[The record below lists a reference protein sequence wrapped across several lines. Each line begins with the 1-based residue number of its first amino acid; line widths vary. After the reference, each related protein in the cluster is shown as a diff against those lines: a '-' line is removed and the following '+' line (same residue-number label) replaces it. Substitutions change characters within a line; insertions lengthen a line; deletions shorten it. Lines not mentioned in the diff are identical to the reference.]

1 MSLAEPTRALL
12 VFHRGAGLRVALR
25 ASIVGVCVALFV
37 GGSSPDLAYTIY
49 RFVLG
54 VASTAAGPGALQLLA
69 LLGLGLAVRAEA
81 RIRVGVKGW
90 LLTLPA
96 SGVDHRRALWGALVL
111 AQLPVLVTGALCAL
125 VAALGYRE
133 PLSAAKLLGLPLA
146 VAGMAAAAVPSARG
160 VFARP
165 AALAAALLATLA
177 AWWGIAASVAL
188 LVVAD
193 RVAGPIRLSRSRPRR
208 RLFPAAT
215 GLLLVWRA
223 LGPRAA
229 VGAAV
234 PTLLPLAGAYFFC
247 ANNQLAP
254 ETDALAARIGA
265 GVAAAV
271 YVAMLANALL
281 LRRYP
286 WPWVRSLPWSA
297 LRRAVTDAAALG
309 LPGAWILVAAARM
322 DPYAV
327 PTAALVLVLAGCLGA
342 GAVRAAQERKTGA
355 AGEVLLVTI
364 PAAVLVGVYPAAWP
378 LALALAAGALA
389 LARRRDRA
397 QRPTRWTEL
406 NHAASGDSAWL
417 GAS

>member
-1 MSLAEPTRALL
+1 LSFSEPTRALL
-12 VFHRGAGLRVALR
+12 AFHRGAGLRVALR
-25 ASIVGVCVALFV
+25 ASIVGVCLILFV

-54 VASTAAGPGALQLLA
+54 VASTAAGPDALQFLVLLA
-69 LLGLGLAVRAEA
+69 LGLATRAEA

-96 SGVDHRRALWGALVL
+96 SGTDHRRALWGALVL
-111 AQLPVLVTGALCAL
+111 AQLPVLATGVLCAL

-133 PLSAAKLLGLPLA
+133 PLSPAKLLGLPLG
-146 VAGMAAAAVPSARG
+146 VAGVAAAAVPSTRG

-165 AALAAALLATLA
+165 VALAAALLATIA
-177 AWWGIAASVAL
+177 AWWGITASVAL

-193 RVAGPIRLSRSRPRR
+193 RAAGPIRLRRSRPRR

-215 GLLLVWRA
+215 GLLLAWRA
-223 LGPRAA
+223 LSPRALLE
-229 VGAAV
+229 AAV
-234 PTLLPLAGAYFFC
+234 PTLLPLAGAYLFR

-254 ETDALAARIGA
+254 ATEALAARIGV

-281 LRRYP
+281 LRRYA

-297 LRRAVTDAAALG
+297 LRRAGTDAAALG
-309 LPGAWILVAAARM
+309 LPGAWILLAAARL
-322 DPYAV
+322 DPFAV
-327 PTAALVLVLAGCLGA
+327 PTAALVLVLAACLGA

-355 AGEVLLVTI
+355 AGEVMLVGI
-364 PAAVLVGVYPAAWP
+364 PAAVLLGIYPVAWP
-378 LALALAAGALA
+378 LALAAAAGALA
-389 LARRRDRA
+389 LARRRDLA

>member
-1 MSLAEPTRALL
+1 MSLPAPTRALL
-12 VFHRGAGLRVALR
+12 AFHRGAGLRVALR
-25 ASIVGVCVALFV
+25 ASIIGVCLVLFV
-37 GGSSPDLAYTIY
+37 GGSSPDLAYTIR

-54 VASTAAGPGALQLLA
+54 VASTAAGPGALQLLVFLA
-69 LLGLGLAVRAEA
+69 LGLATRAEA

-96 SGVDHRRALWGALVL
+96 SGTDHRRALWGALVL
-111 AQLPVLVTGALCAL
+111 AQLPVLATGVLCAV

-133 PLSAAKLLGLPLA
+133 PLSPAKLLGLPLA
-146 VAGMAAAAVPSARG
+146 VAGVAAAAVASARG
-160 VFARP
+160 VLARP

-177 AWWGIAASVAL
+177 AWWGVAASAAL

-193 RVAGPIRLSRSRPRR
+193 RVAGPIRLPRSRPRR
-208 RLFPAAT
+208 RLFSAAT

-223 LGPRAA
+223 LGPRA
-229 VGAAV
+229 VLEAAV
-234 PTLLPLAGAYFFC
+234 PTLLPQAGAYFFR

-254 ETDALAARIGA
+254 ATEALAARIGV

-271 YVAMLANALL
+271 YVGMLANTLL

-297 LRRAVTDAAALG
+297 LRRAGTDAAALG
-309 LPGAWILVAAARM
+309 LPGAWILLAAARL
-322 DPYAV
+322 DPFAV
-327 PTAALVLVLAGCLGA
+327 PTAALALVLAACLGA

-355 AGEVLLVTI
+355 AGEVMLVGI
-364 PAAVLVGVYPAAWP
+364 PAAVLLGIYPGAWP
-378 LALALAAGALA
+378 LALAAAAGALA
-389 LARRRDRA
+389 LARRRDLA

-417 GAS
+417 GSS